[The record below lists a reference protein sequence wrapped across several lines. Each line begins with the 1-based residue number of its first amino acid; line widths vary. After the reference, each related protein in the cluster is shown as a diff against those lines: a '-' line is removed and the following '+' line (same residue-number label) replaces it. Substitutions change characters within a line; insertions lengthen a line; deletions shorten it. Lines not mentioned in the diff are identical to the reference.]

1 MENWAEMEGDREL
14 NGWVIE
20 TLEEVCRYVKEADK
34 QRGSVVQHIVANGTD
49 FSTRIITPWRGQRGV
64 T

>member
-1 MENWAEMEGDREL
+1 MEGDSEL
-14 NGWVIE
+14 NEWVIE

-49 FSTRIITPWRGQRGV
+49 FSTRSISPWTSQRGV